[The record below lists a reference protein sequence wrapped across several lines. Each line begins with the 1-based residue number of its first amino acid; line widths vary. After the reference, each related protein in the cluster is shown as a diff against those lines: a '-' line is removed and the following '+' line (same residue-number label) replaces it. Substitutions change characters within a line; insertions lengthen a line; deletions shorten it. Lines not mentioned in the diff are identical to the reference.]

1 MSFSRRLSV
10 LLSPDLYERT
20 EKLASRTG
28 RSLGELVREALERLL
43 AEQSEQGRL
52 AAVER
57 LASLNLPVGTP
68 EGLAGQVERGRMQ

>member
-1 MSFSRRLSV
+1 MAFSRRLSV

-20 EKLASRTG
+20 EKMAAQTG
-28 RSLGELVREALERLL
+28 RSLGEIVRDALERLL
-43 AEQSEQGRL
+43 NEQSESGRL

-68 EGLAGQVERGRMQ
+68 EGLSSQMERGRMQ

>member
-1 MSFSRRLSV
+1 MSLTRRLSV

-20 EKLASRTG
+20 ERMASQTG
-28 RSLGELVREALERLL
+28 RSLGDLVREALERLL
-43 AEQSEQGRL
+43 NEQSESGRL

-68 EGLAGQVERGRMQ
+68 DGVSGQIERGRAQ